1 MPRSNNLKSKL
12 SQVLKEEIKALP
24 DDLQAVL
31 VDDMITAFE
40 SRYAVL
46 NRAKSNLEFA
56 INPGLEVLQ

>member
-1 MPRSNNLKSKL
+1 MPKNANLKSKL
-12 SQVLKEEIKALP
+12 SRALKDEINALP

-56 INPGLEVLQ
+56 IEPGLEVLQ

>member
-1 MPRSNNLKSKL
+1 MPKSNNLKSKL
-12 SQVLKEEIKALP
+12 SRALKEEINTLP
-24 DDLQAVL
+24 DDLQTIL

-56 INPGLEVLQ
+56 INPGLKVLQ